1 MGWEAGVSGTE
12 WEMFCSEVFAIAERY
27 AIQIFSNPGT
37 LVLSSGSSSTEAE
50 ARGANPHIELVDMGD
65 AAVRIETGW
74 CVRAVADYEIQFED
88 KPSQAAAAVEA
99 IILGGAEEYVIVDDD
114 DRWVAFGWC
123 IRGKDSLM
131 SQPPHITSGRKAV
144 RRLLPWRSA

>member
-1 MGWEAGVSGTE
+1 
-12 WEMFCSEVFAIAERY
+12 MFCSEVLVIAERY
-27 AIQIFSNPGT
+27 AIQTFSNPGT

-50 ARGANPHIELVDMGD
+50 VRGANPHINLVDMGD

-74 CVRAVADYEIQFED
+74 CVRAIADYEIQFED

-99 IILGGAEEYVIVDDD
+99 IILGGAEEYVITDDD

-123 IRGKDSLM
+123 IRGKDLLM
-131 SQPPHITSGRKAV
+131 SQPPHVTSGRKAV
-144 RRLLPWRSA
+144 RRLLPWRSE

>member
-1 MGWEAGVSGTE
+1 MSGTE
-12 WEMFCSEVFAIAERY
+12 WEMFCSEVLVIAERY
-27 AIQIFSNPGT
+27 AIQTFSNPGT

-50 ARGANPHIELVDMGD
+50 ARGVNPHIKLVNMGD

-74 CVRAVADYEIQFED
+74 CIRAIADYEIQSED

-99 IILGGAEEYVIVDDD
+99 IILGGAEEYVITDDD

-123 IRGKDSLM
+123 IRGKDLLM
-131 SQPPHITSGRKAV
+131 SQPPHVASGRKAV
-144 RRLLPWRSA
+144 RRLLPWRSE